1 MINHISISNF
11 AIIENTEIDFEDG
24 LNIITGE
31 TGSGKSIVIE
41 AISLAL
47 GSRADSAFVR
57 HGAGKAV
64 VQLAG
69 ELDGQEIVITREVSA
84 AGKNLCKLNG
94 QIVTLGQLSQT
105 CRRLADIHGQYDNQ
119 SLLNA
124 ENHIRLIDS
133 YHGDQITP
141 LRGDFDTAYQGYHQ
155 AKSKLSK
162 LMSMEA
168 DNLKKMDFYRFEKN
182 EIDKADLKAG
192 EDEAL
197 EEQISLLQN
206 SEKIFAGIETAYA
219 LLNEGESGA
228 MAALGGSL
236 QALQGISEYSKEIST
251 LSEEF
256 ADMYY
261 RMEDISSA
269 LRDIREKIT
278 FTPEELDQAI
288 SRLDLIDNL
297 KKKYGGSVQEILAYR
312 DRISEELDQ
321 IENYDEVKAALE
333 KEAAICYDA
342 LHKQADLLTEARRL
356 SASQLERSI
365 EKELHDLNFA
375 DARLSIEFKTPEVIG
390 SDGNDMVE
398 IMMTTNKGEPLKPL
412 VKIASGGEISRIML
426 AIKNITGTY
435 DNIPT
440 MIFDE
445 IDAGISGVT
454 ASIVGRKLR
463 EIAQNHQI
471 ICITHLPQIA
481 ANGNANYRIHKESDD
496 NSTFTH
502 VDRLPQEEVVD
513 EIARLLGGENITE
526 TTRASARELIASAT
540 EKKSNDDPPA

>member
-1 MINHISISNF
+1 MINHISINNF
-11 AIIENTEIDFEDG
+11 AIIENTEIDFEEG

-69 ELDGQEIVITREVSA
+69 ELNGEEIVITREVSA

-94 QIVTLGQLSQT
+94 QLVTLGELSET
-105 CRRLADIHGQYDNQ
+105 CRKLADIHGQYDNQ

-124 ENHIRLIDS
+124 ENHIRLVDS
-133 YHGDQITP
+133 YHADKISP
-141 LRGDFDTAYQGYHQ
+141 LRSAFDTAYQKYHEV
-155 AKSKLSK
+155 KSKLNK
-162 LMSMEA
+162 LLNMEA
-168 DNLKKMDFYRFEKN
+168 DNLKKMDFYRFEKS
-182 EIDKADLKAG
+182 EIDKADLKPG
-192 EDEAL
+192 EDEELA
-197 EEQISLLQN
+197 ERISLLQN
-206 SEKIFAGIETAYA
+206 SEKIFAGIETAYG
-219 LLNEGESGA
+219 LLNEGEASA
-228 MAALGGSL
+228 MSALGGSL
-236 QALQGISEYSKEIST
+236 RALQGISEYSKEVSALT
-251 LSEEF
+251 EEF

-288 SRLDLIDNL
+288 SRLDLIENL
-297 KKKYGGSVQEILAYR
+297 KKKYGSNVEEILAYR
-312 DRISEELDQ
+312 DRISEELNQ
-321 IENYDEVKAALE
+321 IENFDEVKASLE
-333 KEAAICYDA
+333 KETARCYES
-342 LHKQADLLTEARRL
+342 LKKQADLLTKARRL
-356 SASQLERSI
+356 SASMLEKSI
-365 EKELHDLNFA
+365 EKELHVLNFGE
-375 DARLSIEFKTPEVIG
+375 ARLSIDFKSPDVIG
-390 SDGNDMVE
+390 PDGNDIVE
-398 IMMTTNKGEPLKPL
+398 ILITTNKGEPLKPL

-445 IDAGISGVT
+445 IDAGISGIT

-463 EIAQNHQI
+463 EISQNHQI

-481 ANGNANYRIHKESDD
+481 ANGDANYRIQKESDE
-496 NSTFTH
+496 NSTYTH
-502 VDRLPQEEVVD
+502 VDRLPEAEVVD

-526 TTRASARELIASAT
+526 TTRASARELIASAL
-540 EKKSNDDPPA
+540 EKGTAK